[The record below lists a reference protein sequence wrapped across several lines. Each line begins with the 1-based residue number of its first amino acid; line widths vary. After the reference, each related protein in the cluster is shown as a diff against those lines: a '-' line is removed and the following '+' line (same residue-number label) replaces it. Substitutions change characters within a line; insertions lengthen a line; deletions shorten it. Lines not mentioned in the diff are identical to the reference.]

1 MLLILINPVQA
12 LAWGPGVHLAL
23 GNYLLS
29 HIKLL
34 TLPCYQV
41 ISLHWQSFLY
51 GCLSAD
57 MLIGKGKNLTPRHC
71 HSWQSGFNLLK
82 SVNDPHLLAYA
93 YGYLAHLAADV
104 IAHNFYVPNVLQ
116 LGKGRG
122 KLSHVYIEMQAD
134 RKTQFSRE
142 QLKEIMNSPYKD
154 ADKSLALILQKSKFT
169 FSFKKTIYR
178 GSLALSRVSSYQS
191 SLGFLGRKLK
201 KYHSDEYLDD
211 MLELSF
217 QAILECLT
225 KQYLSIL
232 VDYDPMGFKNLELIK
247 NSKKKDFCFLS
258 RGKATNNLFFLPSMN
273 LLTLVA

>member
-1 MLLILINPVQA
+1 MKKFCFIIFILLLILINPAQV
-12 LAWGPGVHLAL
+12 LAWGPGVHLVL

-34 TLPCYQV
+34 TLPCSQL

-57 MLIGKGKNLTPRHC
+57 MLIGKGKKLTPRHC

-82 SVNDPHLLAYA
+82 SVNDPHLVAYA

-104 IAHNFYVPNVLQ
+104 IAHNLYVPNVLQ

-122 KLSHVYIEMQAD
+122 KLNHVYIEMQAD

-142 QLKEIMNSPYKD
+142 QLKEIISSPYKD
-154 ADKSLALILQKSKFT
+154 ADKSLAIILQKSKFT

-178 GSLALSRVSSYQS
+178 GSLALTRVPSCQN
-191 SLGFLGRKLK
+191 SLGFLDKKIR

-211 MLELSF
+211 MLELSI
-217 QAILECLT
+217 QAIVECLN

-232 VDYDPMGFKNLELIK
+232 VDYDPMGFKNLGLIK
-247 NSKKKDFCFLS
+247 KRRKWVFAF
-258 RGKATNNLFFLPSMN
+258 
-273 LLTLVA
+273 